1 MMTAV
6 YLIFALQ
13 YPIYLGIILKNQPD
27 VDIEADYTKPYLH
40 EIFLP
45 EECFTVIFPI
55 IIVFGIHILAVL
67 PQLLCKFQ
75 RKLEITIL
83 VLLIIHFWY
92 EIVRYQAMD
101 LD

>member
-13 YPIYLGIILKNQPD
+13 YPIYLGVILKNQPD
-27 VDIEADYTKPYLH
+27 VNVESEYTKPYLH

-45 EECFTVIFPI
+45 EECFTVMFPI

-67 PQLLCKFQ
+67 PQLIFKFQ

-83 VLLIIHFWY
+83 VLLIINFWF
-92 EIVRYQAMD
+92 EIVRYESMD
-101 LD
+101 RD